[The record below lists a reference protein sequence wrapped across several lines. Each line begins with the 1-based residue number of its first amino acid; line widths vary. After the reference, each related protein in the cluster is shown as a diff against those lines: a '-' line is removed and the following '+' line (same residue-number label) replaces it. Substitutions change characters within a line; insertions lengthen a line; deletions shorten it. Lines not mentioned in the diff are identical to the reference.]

1 MYSGM
6 NVAAG
11 PELAAA
17 VSNAGGL
24 GVIGGLGYTCVSLTV
39 LVVFAKS
46 HIQSPAN
53 EIAQSNCEPNFRRS
67 SPVSSH
73 LISVSDLLLLMKV
86 VRLTSS
92 IRS

>member
-24 GVIGGLGYTCVSLTV
+24 GVIGGLGYTCVFFTL
-39 LVVFAKS
+39 LVGLAKS
-46 HIQSPAN
+46 HAWSPAN
-53 EIAQSNCEPNFRRS
+53 EIAQSNCEPKFRRS

-73 LISVSDLLLLMKV
+73 LIFVGQRLFLMKV
-86 VRLTSS
+86 
-92 IRS
+92 RS